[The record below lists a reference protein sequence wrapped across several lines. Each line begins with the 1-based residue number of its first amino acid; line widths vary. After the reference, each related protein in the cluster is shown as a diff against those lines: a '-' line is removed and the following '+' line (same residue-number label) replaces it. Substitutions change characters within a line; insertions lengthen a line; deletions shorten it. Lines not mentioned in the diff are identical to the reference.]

1 MAEPLPDSPNP
12 NPDFPVGAAARVRPV
27 GRMAKPAKGNL
38 VGRVGTVVRSS
49 RATILLEFP
58 GEKFREH
65 FAPRELERITTP
77 ENA

>member
-1 MAEPLPDSPNP
+1 
-12 NPDFPVGAAARVRPV
+12 
-27 GRMAKPAKGNL
+27 MAKPAKGNL